1 MKAKHLVTLCLLAGF
16 LAGFGLWGLLRTP
29 GDVSQAERRPLA
41 QWPELTVSGFLSGQ
55 YAGKLEHA
63 AADQFPLREQF
74 RTAYPHRPEEDLLL
88 ADTSFRAP
96 TIKYVRERAKAGG
109 KVYSYLFDQDF
120 PLMGKST
127 PWHCADIP
135 FVFHNTELV
144 PVCAF
149 EGAKQLEAEIFG
161 AVMQFA
167 RTGAP
172 GWAASTEDVEQTMLF
187 GPQSRLVQ
195 NHDHALIEALAPFTD
210 LRMKKATRAGGQIQ
224 H

>member
-1 MKAKHLVTLCLLAGF
+1 M
-16 LAGFGLWGLLRTP
+16 
-29 GDVSQAERRPLA
+29 
-41 QWPELTVSGFLSGQ
+41 
-55 YAGKLEHA
+55 
-63 AADQFPLREQF
+63 
-74 RTAYPHRPEEDLLL
+74 
-88 ADTSFRAP
+88 
-96 TIKYVRERAKAGG
+96 AGG

-195 NHDHALIEALAPFTD
+195 NHDHTLIEALAPFTD
-210 LRMKKATRAGGQIQ
+210 LRMKKATRQADRSSIKKRRSIRGNSGKHKAEQASCVTVWRYRAGCLFCYDEEEWGENGSVR
-224 H
+224 

>member
-1 MKAKHLVTLCLLAGF
+1 MLIGTVYSEFYGFFDGLKGVGPEEAVGLSAAETL
-16 LAGFGLWGLLRTP
+16 R
-29 GDVSQAERRPLA
+29 
-41 QWPELTVSGFLSGQ
+41 
-55 YAGKLEHA
+55 K
-63 AADQFPLREQF
+63 QF

-149 EGAKQLEAEIFG
+149 EGAKRLEAEIFG

>member
-1 MKAKHLVTLCLLAGF
+1 MSKRPYQHL
-16 LAGFGLWGLLRTP
+16 P
-29 GDVSQAERRPLA
+29 P
-41 QWPELTVSGFLSGQ
+41 
-55 YAGKLEHA
+55 LEHRPDGSPYRITPPQKRRA
-63 AADQFPLREQF
+63 SGLIRRECCNC
-74 RTAYPHRPEEDLLL
+74 EDGNCL
-88 ADTSFRAP
+88 ALDDGDTCAP

-135 FVFHNTELV
+135 FVFHNTGLV

-149 EGAKQLEAEIFG
+149 EGAQRLEAEIFG

>member
-1 MKAKHLVTLCLLAGF
+1 M
-16 LAGFGLWGLLRTP
+16 
-29 GDVSQAERRPLA
+29 
-41 QWPELTVSGFLSGQ
+41 
-55 YAGKLEHA
+55 
-63 AADQFPLREQF
+63 
-74 RTAYPHRPEEDLLL
+74 
-88 ADTSFRAP
+88 
-96 TIKYVRERAKAGG
+96 AGG

-127 PWHCADIP
+127 PGHCADIP

-195 NHDHALIEALAPFTD
+195 NHDHTLIEALAPFTD

>member
-1 MKAKHLVTLCLLAGF
+1 MMQPKDLVLATLRHEKTEQVPWVPFAGVHAGLLLGYDAEEVLTDGNKLLAS
-16 LAGFGLWGLLRTP
+16 LLE
-29 GDVSQAERRPLA
+29 VNKLYRPC
-41 QWPELTVSGFLSGQ
+41 GQ
-55 YAGKLEHA
+55 PVV
-63 AADQFPLREQF
+63 F
-74 RTAYPHRPEEDLLL
+74 DL
-88 ADTSFRAP
+88 
-96 TIKYVRERAKAGG
+96 
-109 KVYSYLFDQDF
+109 
-120 PLMGKST
+120 
-127 PWHCADIP
+127 
-135 FVFHNTELV
+135 
-144 PVCAF
+144 
-149 EGAKQLEAEIFG
+149 QLEAEIFG

>member
-1 MKAKHLVTLCLLAGF
+1 MPV
-16 LAGFGLWGLLRTP
+16 P
-29 GDVSQAERRPLA
+29 GDGAREGLEGAALPGGAGDGAVRDGALPADAGDVGAVGDGVGPEEAVGLSAAE
-41 QWPELTVSGFLSGQ
+41 T
-55 YAGKLEHA
+55 
-63 AADQFPLREQF
+63 LREQF

-149 EGAKQLEAEIFG
+149 EGAKQLETEIFG

>member
-1 MKAKHLVTLCLLAGF
+1 MTEVTPNLPHLGNFCKYCFMGTLL
-16 LAGFGLWGLLRTP
+16 
-29 GDVSQAERRPLA
+29 
-41 QWPELTVSGFLSGQ
+41 
-55 YAGKLEHA
+55 
-63 AADQFPLREQF
+63 
-74 RTAYPHRPEEDLLL
+74 
-88 ADTSFRAP
+88 
-96 TIKYVRERAKAGG
+96 
-109 KVYSYLFDQDF
+109 
-120 PLMGKST
+120 
-127 PWHCADIP
+127 CADIP

-149 EGAKQLEAEIFG
+149 EGAQRLEAEIFG